1 MPATKRTSR
10 DLQTIGWRERISL
23 PDFGVHGIKTKVD
36 TGALTSALHAFR
48 PRYSQRDDGEWI
60 SFEIHPRRRSRKDA
74 IRVSAKVVT
83 HRWIRSSNGR
93 RELRPVISTR
103 FSLGDEEWDAE
114 VTLTNRYLMAYRM
127 ILGRSAMRG
136 RFMVDSSKSYLYSDG
151 K

>member
-10 DLQTIGWRERISL
+10 ELQTIGWRERISL

-103 FSLGDEEWDAE
+103 FSLGEEEWDAE